1 MLQTRTFHFYAAH
14 RNKSIGG
21 KCASLHGHK
30 YDVEFS
36 FHAGELP
43 PSVPYAVALVKTR
56 QAAEE
61 LGCLFEEVDEM
72 VKQVHEKFDHLCLVN
87 ENDASLWNWLRA
99 EDQKT
104 YVVNGPTSVENVALC
119 LMHEL
124 QRAMSPKYVVESVTL
139 KETSKDSITVDRN
152 DFEKERGLLGI

>member
-36 FHAGELP
+36 FHAGE
-43 PSVPYAVALVKTR
+43 VPIPGAVAVVKTR

-61 LGCLFEEVDEM
+61 LCCLFEEVDEM

-99 EDQKT
+99 EDQKMYT
-104 YVVNGPTSVENVALC
+104 ISGPTSVENVALC

-124 QRAMSPKYVVESVTL
+124 QRAMAPKYVVESVTL
-139 KETSKDSITVDRN
+139 KETANDSITVDR
-152 DFEKERGLLGI
+152 EIYEQERPFLGLL